1 MQSQRLSSPNLTITD
16 QKANDHDYNR
26 ATLMNLNLNTEFTT
40 QEDGSC
46 VLKLIGNVE
55 SRNHHLMW
63 FFDSSEALLQNVA
76 AVGAQ
81 KLVVDLTTAD
91 RIDSEGLRRL
101 LYAQQDFA
109 KQNIQVVLRNPN
121 PHLRRLLRIM
131 QFDLVFPI
139 EMEPDS

>member
-1 MQSQRLSSPNLTITD
+1 MNSNLT
-16 QKANDHDYNR
+16 
-26 ATLMNLNLNTEFTT
+26 TEFTT

-63 FFDSSEALLQNVA
+63 FFDSSEALLQAVVA
-76 AVGAQ
+76 AGAH
-81 KLVVDLTTAD
+81 KLVVDLTATD

-109 KQNIQVVLRNPN
+109 KQNVEMVLRNPN

-139 EMEPDS
+139 ETEGDS

>member
-1 MQSQRLSSPNLTITD
+1 
-16 QKANDHDYNR
+16 
-26 ATLMNLNLNTEFTT
+26 MNSNLNTEFTC
-40 QEDGSC
+40 QGDGVC

-63 FFDSSEALLQNVA
+63 FFDSSEALLENVIA
-76 AVGAQ
+76 AGAQ
-81 KLVVDLTTAD
+81 KLVIDLTATD

-109 KQNIQVVLRNPN
+109 KQNVLMVLRNPN

-131 QFDLVFPI
+131 QFDLVFTI
-139 EMEPDS
+139 EIEP